1 MKRRQA
7 VVFDLDKTIGFF
19 TQIAVV
25 MEAVEDVL
33 GREMKLQEFFDF
45 LDVYP
50 HVFRPDM
57 FKIFNYLKKQKKR
70 NKELKVLIYTNN
82 IGPKSWVM
90 NIRKYIEKKI
100 NYKLFDKVIPAWK
113 VGKEIYEP
121 NRTTHN
127 KTYKDLL
134 RCGKLSKNYKVLF
147 LDDLDHEQMRVDKV
161 TYLLVKKYRYDER
174 FEKLVDTLMK
184 SKIKDM
190 MVKKTKCNNNC
201 NNNELIEMKL
211 IESIKK
217 SFYMK
222 EMINFK
228 QANVPTVYP
237 RVKKFIDSNNKTRKR
252 RSRKRKTLKKRA

>member
-127 KTYKDLL
+127 KTYRDLL

-147 LDDLDHEQMRVDKV
+147 LDDLEHEQMRVDKV

-252 RSRKRKTLKKRA
+252 RSSKRKTLKKRA

>member
-127 KTYKDLL
+127 KTYDDLL

-161 TYLLVKKYRYDER
+161 TYLLVKKYRYDEK
-174 FEKLVDTLMK
+174 FEKLVNTLMK
-184 SKIKDM
+184 SKIKDI
-190 MVKKTKCNNNC
+190 MVKKTKYSNQ
-201 NNNELIEMKL
+201 LIEMKL
-211 IESIKK
+211 ISSIKK
-217 SFYMK
+217 SFYMR

-228 QANVPTVYP
+228 QAKVPPVYP

-252 RSRKRKTLKKRA
+252 RSSKRKTLKKRS

>member
-190 MVKKTKCNNNC
+190 MVKKTKY

-211 IESIKK
+211 IASIKK

-228 QANVPTVYP
+228 QAKVPTVYP

-252 RSRKRKTLKKRA
+252 RSSKRKTLKKRA

>member
-147 LDDLDHEQMRVDKV
+147 LDDLEHEQMRVDKV

-252 RSRKRKTLKKRA
+252 RSSKRKTLKKRA

>member
-127 KTYKDLL
+127 KTYRDLL

-147 LDDLDHEQMRVDKV
+147 LDDLEHEQMRVDKV

-252 RSRKRKTLKKRA
+252 RSSKRKTLKRRA

>member
-1 MKRRQA
+1 MKRKQA

-33 GREMKLQEFFDF
+33 EREMKLQEFFDF
-45 LDVYP
+45 LDVYS

-100 NYKLFDKVIPAWK
+100 NYKLFDTVIPAWK
-113 VGKEIYEP
+113 VGKEIYES

-127 KTYKDLL
+127 KTYADLL
-134 RCGKLSKNYKVLF
+134 RCGKLSKNYNILF

-174 FEKLVDTLMK
+174 FEKLIDTLMK
-184 SKIKDM
+184 SKMKDI
-190 MVKKTKCNNNC
+190 MVKKIKCNNE
-201 NNNELIEMKL
+201 ELIEMKL
-211 IESIKK
+211 IASIKK

-222 EMINFK
+222 EMKNFK
-228 QANVPTVYP
+228 QAIVPKVYP
-237 RVKKFIDSNNKTRKR
+237 KVKKFIDSNNKTRKIR
-252 RSRKRKTLKKRA
+252 TSKRKTIKK